1 METITIKFKNS
12 SDASKILELLK
23 KQSVKMEISK
33 NEKPKKT
40 TKTRKNKD
48 IVTKEEFLKDI
59 KLGLKEV
66 KEIQEGK
73 RKKNTMKD
81 FNDYVQS

>member
-33 NEKPKKT
+33 NDKPKKS